1 MSLEPIDPMLT
12 LTVPEL
18 LRRRAAE
25 YPTHVALS
33 ARSACGWRDRLTYA
47 QLVDRMECMAAEF
60 AALGLEPGDRVALLL
75 GNEAGRECFLSS
87 LGALRLGAV
96 VSPLNTRQ
104 AADDLAY
111 CLELIGPRFVITDAR
126 GAERVAAANPDLA
139 ILMVGPDVPTGRRAW
154 PDPDRST
161 RPQTS
166 TVAEPTDPDTLGVI
180 LFTSGT
186 TARSKGV
193 MHSHRTMIGTGLCCS
208 RALGLRAGDLYQGGW
223 PFFTSSGLNL
233 GGMSSW
239 VAGAGLVFE
248 EPLDNAGRLRLIA
261 REQSTFYHGVPSV
274 IHFIIDEY
282 DPRDHDVRSLQRV
295 GYGGS
300 AMPTE
305 VVLRIAERWP
315 HVEQVEIFG
324 MTESGPTGTVL
335 PPTERL
341 KRFGTVGGAMPFC
354 EVKVIGPDGQAVP
367 NGETGE
373 IHVAGPAV
381 AMGYWRN
388 PEATAEAFAHGGIC
402 TGDMGH
408 FDADGFLHYTDR
420 RKDVINRGGLK
431 IASVSVEDVL
441 YRHPDIKEAAVI
453 AIPHP
458 ALGEDV
464 GACLVP
470 KPGHVIDIEDVARF
484 CVDHLADYARPRTWR
499 VLAELPRNPMGKVLK
514 RELRDLFG
522 QA

>member
-1 MSLEPIDPMLT
+1 MSQDLTDPVLT

-33 ARSACGWRDRLTYA
+33 ARSSFGWRDRLTYA
-47 QLVDRMECMAAEF
+47 QLVHRMDRMAAEF
-60 AALGLEPGDRVALLL
+60 AAAGLKSGERIALLL

-87 LGALRLGAV
+87 LGALRLGAA

-111 CLELIGPRFVITDAR
+111 CLDLIEPRLVITDAA
-126 GAERVAAANPDLA
+126 GAGRVAAADPNLT
-139 ILMVGPDVPTGRRAW
+139 ILVVGPEVPPGRQAW
-154 PDPDRST
+154 PDPAQST
-161 RPQTS
+161 GPATL
-166 TVAEPTDPDTLGVI
+166 TVSEPTDPDTLGAL

-186 TARSKGV
+186 TARSKAV
-193 MHSHRTMIGTGLCCS
+193 MHSHRTMIGAGLCCA
-208 RALGLRAGDLYQGGW
+208 RALGLGPGDLYQGGW

-248 EPLDNAGRLRLIA
+248 EPLDNAGRLRLVE
-261 REQSTFYHGVPSV
+261 RERSTFYHGVPSV

-282 DPRDHDVRSLQRV
+282 DPAAHDVSSLRRL

-300 AMPTE
+300 AMPSE

-315 HVEQVEIFG
+315 HVEQLEIFG

-335 PPTERL
+335 PASERL
-341 KRFGTVGGAMPFC
+341 KRFGTIGHAMPFC
-354 EVKVIGPDGQAVP
+354 EVKVIGPDGQALPQV
-367 NGETGE
+367 ETGE
-373 IHVAGPAV
+373 IHVSGPGV
-381 AMGYWRN
+381 ALGYWRN

-408 FDADGFLHYTDR
+408 FDTDGFLHYTDR

-441 YRHPDIKEAAVI
+441 YRHPDIKEAAVV
-453 AIPHP
+453 AIPHS

-464 GACLVP
+464 GACLVA
-470 KPGHVIDIEDVARF
+470 KPGHAIDVEDVARF

-499 VLAELPRNPMGKVLK
+499 VVSELPRNPMGKVLK
-514 RELRDLFG
+514 RELRGLFG
-522 QA
+522 AT